1 MAAST
6 TNCNDLLAG
15 INPGCDAV
23 NKVGGLN
30 KRVWIGKKDNITY
43 STDNAGYVNS
53 VTMATVSSL
62 TSKLYKFIGKRDK
75 NNASW
80 PMTPGENINTFNHTV
95 VLALFYSNPTE
106 LLALESLCNSD
117 DLVVFI
123 QGNDDR
129 IVALGLE
136 NGLNASAGEGG
147 TGTLLNDSTA
157 YNVTLTGESRYM
169 PKYFSING
177 TTATI
182 AANIAYLDSLG
193 S

>member
-15 INPGCDAV
+15 IIPGCDAV

-80 PMTPGENINTFNHTV
+80 PMTSGENINTFNHTV
-95 VLALFYSNPTE
+95 VLALFYSTPTE

-182 AANIAYLDSLG
+182 AANIAYLDSLA